1 MVEDQINGDAWEAK
15 VMEKFSQTE
24 EMELLEIAGSFCTK
38 LLHSIDQ
45 KKIDI
50 RVGEED
56 EMTEDLLREN
66 IARMAVILDALEMRY
81 EDAAEREFGFL
92 QTIENSFEQ

>member
-1 MVEDQINGDAWEAK
+1 MVEDQINGNAWEAK
-15 VMEKFSQTE
+15 VLEKFSQTE

-45 KKIDI
+45 KKIYI

-56 EMTEDLLREN
+56 KMTEDLLKEN
-66 IARMAVILDALEMRY
+66 IARMAVILDALELRY
-81 EDAAEREFGFL
+81 EDAAEREYGFL